1 MGTRQN
7 LHLRIAFLLMPC
19 IPAWSLASVAS
30 PTLADSPQTVEME
43 LAGQDGNER
52 HGYGNCQWLFPHDTC
67 QETDLKLP
75 ELASE
80 DPVFYVAKFGEADD
94 SVFTFVIDKTPD
106 SKNSY
111 NVVYVDANNDNRI
124 DPKTERF
131 PFTLGSTRKATPL
144 RIPLMVTN
152 GDVTAPYFVNFT
164 AFPYQDKNNR
174 KQRVHA
180 NLRNSS
186 YYKGEADFDGQ
197 RHNFIVLDLNSN
209 GRYDDDELKLFKGDR
224 LLIDL
229 DHDGHFR
236 SFEDPK
242 KNESFPLSRFT
253 FVAGRWF
260 SILPSPDGSR
270 AKIAAVDPPMGVVE
284 AAPHVS
290 RVKLRSASQTLDLIF
305 HDGQAE
311 AIVGAYEIHEIEL
324 TSPRGEALEW
334 SLTARL
340 KKNDRPKVVVT
351 KDETLKLDVGEP
363 LRVELD
369 IEPQKNRARMVKL
382 RMQIVGNRGATYLY
396 NEDQEIVAPPG
407 LIVLDSNERPVAT
420 WPVRNRIILGDI
432 GNSWS
437 VPRSFTGKYEL
448 WPVVDLPGL
457 DFETVGREVEF
468 RDGKIVMP

>member
-19 IPAWSLASVAS
+19 IPAWSLAYVAS

-43 LAGQDGNER
+43 LAGQDGKER

-67 QETDLKLP
+67 QETDLQLP

-80 DPVFYVAKFGEADD
+80 NPVFYAAKFGEADD

-131 PFTLGSTRKATPL
+131 PFTLGSTRKAAPL
-144 RIPLMVTN
+144 RIHLMVTN

-209 GRYDDDELKLFKGDR
+209 GRYNDYEPKLFKGDR

-236 SFEDPK
+236 SIDDPD

-253 FVAGRWF
+253 SVAGRWF
-260 SILPSPDGSR
+260 SILPSPDGAQ

-284 AAPHVS
+284 ASPHVS
-290 RVKLRSASQTLDLIF
+290 RVTLRSASQTLDLVF
-305 HDGQAE
+305 HDGRAE
-311 AIVGAYEIHEIEL
+311 AIVGAYEVHKIEL
-324 TSPRGEALEW
+324 TSLLGKALE
-334 SLTARL
+334 LRLIARI
-340 KKNDRPKVVVT
+340 NDDHPKVVVT
-351 KDETLKLDVGEP
+351 KDEALKLDVGEP

-369 IEPQKNRARMVKL
+369 IDPREIRARKVKL
-382 RMQIVGNRGATYLY
+382 RMQVVGNRGETYLY
-396 NEDQEIVAPPG
+396 NDNREIVAPPG

-420 WPVRNRIILGDI
+420 WPVRNGVIFGENGDT
-432 GNSWS
+432 WS
-437 VPRSFTGKYEL
+437 VPQSFTGKYEL
-448 WPVVDLPGL
+448 WPVIDLPGL
-457 DFETVGREVEF
+457 DFETVGREIEF
-468 RDGKIVMP
+468 RDGEIVMP